1 MSQRSRPSTDASN
14 LVTASDAERQLE
26 GRAELITAA
35 VRPHEELEALL
46 SGRRWRR
53 ELLKRPALV
62 PALVAQ
68 AAALKEAL
76 ERIHRR
82 AATEAWEASTSVWRE
97 ARELSERRERLTV
110 LARRRLESLAVAPP
124 DLPLE
129 EALTRLDAGVRQSA
143 NWELTPGE
151 VLAFETDARWHP
163 GRRLMRGLIPH
174 PKRRFSAVPYFVP
187 VGLGVLGALVMA
199 DTPPSLQDVAP
210 ALFMIV
216 TFGLMATIVGSVL
229 WPLFRSLLWP
239 LLGSGQV
246 RITSERLLWK
256 PAFGAPQAVRLGTI
270 PDGGISVDGFTLDLR
285 VKGDRQVHARTVLD
299 AVEVAALL
307 ELHRQPPLRGAARR
321 GVRLERVAIL
331 AATLEEA
338 GQEARKGHCV
348 LHPGGVSFIPEQQG
362 PQALQAITG
371 KSTSLEAFHADGV
384 LEALR
389 WLPRAEFDACVARVV
404 KATGGTSWDARAA
417 RHVPETSASKEVR
430 IKSGGSVLRGQ
441 WVWAQA
447 AAVEA
452 VLRDWSSGARF
463 PRLRGPFRYREK

>member
-1 MSQRSRPSTDASN
+1 MSQRLQPSTDVPV
-14 LVTASDAERQLE
+14 LTASDAERQLE
-26 GRAELITAA
+26 GRARLITAA
-35 VRPHEELEALL
+35 VRPHAELEELL

-53 ELLKRPALV
+53 ALLKQPERV

-68 AAALKEAL
+68 AEALKEAL
-76 ERIHRR
+76 ERVHRR
-82 AATEAWEASTSVWRE
+82 AASEAWEESTPVWRE
-97 ARELSERRERLTV
+97 ARELSQRRERLTA
-110 LARRRLESLAVAPP
+110 LARRRLEALAEAPP
-124 DLPLE
+124 NLPLE
-129 EALTRLDAGVRQSA
+129 EVLTRLDARVRQSA

-163 GRRLMRGLIPH
+163 GRRLVRGLIPH
-174 PKRRFSAVPYFVP
+174 PTRRHSVVPYFVL
-187 VGLGVLGALVMA
+187 VGVGVLGALLMGA
-199 DTPPSLQDVAP
+199 HPLSLEDVAP
-210 ALFMIV
+210 ALFMSV
-216 TFGLMATIVGSVL
+216 TFGLMAAILGSVL
-229 WPLFRSLLWP
+229 WPLLRSLVWP

-270 PDGGISVDGFTLDLR
+270 PDGGITVDDFSLDLR
-285 VKGDRQVHARTVLD
+285 VKGDRQMHARAVLD
-299 AVEVAALL
+299 AMEVAALL

-331 AATLEEA
+331 SATLEER
-338 GQEARKGHCV
+338 GQEARQGHCV

-362 PQALQAITG
+362 PKALQAITG

-389 WLPRAEFDACVARVV
+389 WLPRAEFDACVASVV
-404 KATGGTSWDARAA
+404 KATGGTFWDARSA
-417 RHVPETSASKEVR
+417 RHVPGTSASKEVR
-430 IKSGGSVLRGQ
+430 IESGGSVLKGQ
-441 WVWAQA
+441 WAWAQA

-463 PRLRGPFRYREK
+463 PRLRGPFRQRQK